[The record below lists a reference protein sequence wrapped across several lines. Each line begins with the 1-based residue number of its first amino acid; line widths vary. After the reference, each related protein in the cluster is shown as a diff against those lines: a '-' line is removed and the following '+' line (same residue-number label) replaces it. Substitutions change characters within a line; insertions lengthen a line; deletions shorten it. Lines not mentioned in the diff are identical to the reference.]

1 MDGKT
6 RETLGQV
13 GRDLASAR
21 HAVAFT
27 GAGIST
33 ESGLPDYR
41 GSNGLWKNKRFEE
54 LAHIETFKS
63 EPAEFWRFYRERLTV
78 LRGAAPNP
86 AHLALARLEEERLL
100 LGLITQNVDG
110 LHHAAGSKVVA
121 ELHGSLR
128 EGECLA
134 CRAVVESERERAT
147 LGERSRLK
155 DGFWEDGRWIASPRW
170 PMAEV
175 EARLAA
181 APDGVPR
188 CECGSPLKP
197 AVVLFGEMLPRKAIT
212 KAVGLSR
219 HADFMLCLGSSLQVS
234 PASGMPAI
242 VLQNGGKVAIINQ
255 GPTDY
260 DNDPGVQKVEAP
272 LALAMPVV
280 LEAALAARA
289 ARTGLRAP

>member
-1 MDGKT
+1 MDDKT
-6 RETLGQV
+6 NDRLERI
-13 GRDLASAR
+13 GRRLAGAR

-54 LAHIETFKS
+54 LAHIETFRR
-63 EPAEFWRFYRERLTV
+63 EPAAFWRFYGERLAV

-86 AHLALARLEEERLL
+86 AHLALARFEEEGLL

-134 CRAVVESERERAT
+134 CRAAVESGRERPA
-147 LGERSRLK
+147 
-155 DGFWEDGRWIASPRW
+155 FPPRR

-181 APDGVPR
+181 ATDGVPR
-188 CECGSPLKP
+188 CDCGSPLKP
-197 AVVLFGEMLPRKAIT
+197 AVVLFGEMLPHQAIT
-212 KAVGLSR
+212 KAVELAR
-219 HADFMLCLGSSLQVS
+219 EADYMLCLGSSLQVS
-234 PASGMPAI
+234 PASGLPQI
-242 VLQNGGKVAIINQ
+242 VLQNGGHVAIINQ
-255 GPTDY
+255 GETDY
-260 DNDPGVQKVEAP
+260 DQEQGVQKVEAP
-272 LALAMPVV
+272 LALAMPIV
-280 LEAALAARA
+280 LQAARTA
-289 ARTGLRAP
+289 RTARTGLVAP